1 MPPEKF
7 LSGGGLSADGR
18 QQLTKLLRGYLNASV
33 VDVFTLLPADLP
45 DKKVIFLLLTIDI
58 ISRYLLSRSANRKT
72 KYFWLENV
80 RTIVVKGVIFSFHLH
95 NESAI
100 NSCIA

>member
-7 LSGGGLSADGR
+7 LSGGSLSADGR

-45 DKKVIFLLLTIDI
+45 DKKVIFLLTIDI
-58 ISRYLLSRSANRKT
+58 ISRYNTCSLNQPIGKHLDIFLIRKCSDYST
-72 KYFWLENV
+72 
-80 RTIVVKGVIFSFHLH
+80 
-95 NESAI
+95 
-100 NSCIA
+100 

>member
-7 LSGGGLSADGR
+7 LSGGSLSADGR

-45 DKKVIFLLLTIDI
+45 DKKVIFSADN
-58 ISRYLLSRSANRKT
+58 RYNL
-72 KYFWLENV
+72 
-80 RTIVVKGVIFSFHLH
+80 
-95 NESAI
+95 
-100 NSCIA
+100 

>member
-7 LSGGGLSADGR
+7 LSGGGGGLSADGR

-45 DKKVIFLLLTIDI
+45 DRKVTILLYRLV
-58 ISRYLLSRSANRKT
+58 T
-72 KYFWLENV
+72 KGDY
-80 RTIVVKGVIFSFHLH
+80 
-95 NESAI
+95 A
-100 NSCIA
+100 